1 MAIRGRSRLPRCS
14 FLWPLVRDGL
24 GPPGK
29 RGPDVLDAGAGR
41 NRPGKLRA
49 ERGEGH
55 GHRPDAQA
63 RGVKPGVISP
73 PWGWR
78 REYWRLTPRRCHSQ
92 TPPSTALR
100 ATALRSRRRS
110 CGHRLQQV
118 LHQRILHAGL
128 IQGALDGGRAFK
140 RRRTLERRRTSP
152 RSGVLAA
159 APSPDAHR
167 CGLREVSTEVQHFR
181 PEDTF
186 IMASLRRRGWLVR
199 RTTCDRIG
207 LALSGMSSGVACGA
221 RGRGCRLVK
230 RS

>member
-140 RRRTLERRRTSP
+140 RRRTLDRRRTSP
-152 RSGVLAA
+152 RSGCTRRGAFAGCSPMRASWRCPLRSSTSDPRTPSSWRRFDAA
-159 APSPDAHR
+159 A
-167 CGLREVSTEVQHFR
+167 
-181 PEDTF
+181 
-186 IMASLRRRGWLVR
+186 GWFAAPPA
-199 RTTCDRIG
+199 IG
-207 LALSGMSSGVACGA
+207 SVE
-221 RGRGCRLVK
+221 R
-230 RS
+230 